1 MKLYILNKHYLR
13 RLLLIISQV
22 LYFMRDTEA
31 QSPTNYPPTVPKKV
45 EINLFNVIIY
55 FVLPVIMLIAYILIR
70 RSARKKESEK
80 RKKE

>member
-1 MKLYILNKHYLR
+1 MKLHFLNTHYLPS
-13 RLLLIISQV
+13 LSLIVLQV
-22 LYFMRDTEA
+22 IFFTGGIQA

-45 EINLFNVIIY
+45 EINLFNIIVY
-55 FVLPVIMLIAYILIR
+55 FVLPVLMLIGYFLIR